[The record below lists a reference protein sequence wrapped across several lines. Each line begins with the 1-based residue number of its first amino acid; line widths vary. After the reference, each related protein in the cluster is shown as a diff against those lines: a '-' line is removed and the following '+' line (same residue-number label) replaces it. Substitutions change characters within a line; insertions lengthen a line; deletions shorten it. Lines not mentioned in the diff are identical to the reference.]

1 MSARRYQRRA
11 ALALAIVLALLA
23 APLAAGAQQPSRI
36 AFLCPRSCSVLP
48 NVTFAPDRAFMSGL
62 GRAGVSDKGVLY
74 FDMAGVGVGYER
86 LSEMAT
92 QATKRKADVIVAF
105 GNAAARAARRATSTV
120 AVVMVGVADP
130 VEDGLIRS
138 LRRPGGNLTGLAT
151 PYEQLVAKQ
160 IELLKE
166 IRPSLARV
174 AIFWNPELE
183 VPEKRRERID
193 VAVRGLAVQV
203 HLVEVRHAQDLEKAF
218 ATTPVAH
225 ADALLLPELPVLLRK
240 EIALFA
246 LQRRVPTVA
255 GDSEFVRGGGFM
267 SYGPDPMDVY
277 ERAGVYTGRLL
288 RGLKPH
294 DLPVEEPTRFELVI
308 SGVTA
313 KALGLT
319 IPQSLLLRAN
329 QVIQ

>member
-1 MSARRYQRRA
+1 MDRRRFLLTSLA
-11 ALALAIVLALLA
+11 GALAGPA
-23 APLAAGAQQPSRI
+23 AAEAQQPSRI
-36 AFLCPRSCSVLP
+36 AFLCPRSCSALP
-48 NVTFAPDRAFMSGL
+48 NVTLAVDRAFMSGL
-62 GRAGVSDKGVLY
+62 TRAGVSGKGDLY
-74 FDMAGVGVGYER
+74 FDMAGAGVGYER

-92 QATKRKADVIVAF
+92 QVTKRKADVIVAF

-138 LRRPGGNLTGLAT
+138 LGRPGGNLTGLAT

-166 IRPSLARV
+166 IYPSLTRV

-183 VPEKRRERID
+183 VPEKRRERIE

-203 HLVEVRHAQDLEKAF
+203 HLVELRHAQDLEKAF
-218 ATTPVAH
+218 ATTPVGR
-225 ADALLLPELPVLLRK
+225 ADALLLPELPVLLRR

-246 LQRRVPTVA
+246 LQRRLPTVA
-255 GDSEFVRGGGFM
+255 GDREFVLGGGFM

-288 RGLKPH
+288 RGVKPH

-308 SGVTA
+308 SRVTA

-319 IPQSLLLRAN
+319 IPPSLLLRAD
-329 QVIQ
+329 QVIE